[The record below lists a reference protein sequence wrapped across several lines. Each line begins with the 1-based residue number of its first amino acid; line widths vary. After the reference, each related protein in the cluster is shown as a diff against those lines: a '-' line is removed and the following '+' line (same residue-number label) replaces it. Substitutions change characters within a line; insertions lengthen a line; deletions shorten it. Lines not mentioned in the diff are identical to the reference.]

1 MRNLAVVEGWVG
13 ATFTVLHI
21 IVRSDVSDEVLSFGT
36 QILRCD
42 F

>member
-13 ATFTVLHI
+13 AAFTVLHI
-21 IVRSDVSDEVLSFGT
+21 VVRSEVSDEVLSFGA
-36 QILRCD
+36 QILCCD